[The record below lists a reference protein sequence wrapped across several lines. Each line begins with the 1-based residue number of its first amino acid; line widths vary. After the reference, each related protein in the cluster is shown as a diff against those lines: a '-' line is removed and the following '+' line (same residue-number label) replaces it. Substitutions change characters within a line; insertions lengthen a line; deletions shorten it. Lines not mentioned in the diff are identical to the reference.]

1 MSLKTHPFF
10 KWPTSLLWLLP
21 AAALVLLFWRSGEIG
36 SVWWYLTIP
45 TFISLALMGL
55 FTTIWLG
62 VITLCLL
69 FVYCSVGSSGIPVSF
84 AIWEPQTWVNIRESM
99 EMTEFE
105 WFHWWPFKWLVA
117 FLCLNMSIVTLRR
130 IPLNI
135 LTVGVWSIH
144 SGVIIMVIGCVIYF
158 AKKIEGDVV
167 ISRGQVEITMPNQE
181 PVSMVVTPANSIWI
195 GDWSFTISDLN
206 PNWEL
211 MSGEDDGKKAYA
223 VTVSVRGPEDVHFM
237 RQLILGY
244 PEYTEDVVST
254 GDESKPMA
262 RAKNVLGTALV
273 DESINMQLIPD
284 AKDRFF
290 VTQSAAIYMREI
302 SGSGEPLSGWVE
314 RPIKNLPRFND
325 RIPTLNDVWGAPS
338 SGLHPQPL
346 SLHLLPASNED
357 PLQQDVVVTGYLRY
371 AFPGT
376 RIVAGEELFPVVW
389 VTLRKSDG
397 TEQDVEMYAFDKS
410 LNTADATLMSFR
422 WLEDD
427 AELAVLKKNLKP
439 LILCTVGGT
448 EYAIPV
454 TNKDTFIRVGDTE
467 YSYKIKS
474 VQNNLHIS
482 GMVVSLAQVEI
493 KKGDQQWE
501 RWVFDNPAMNRDVI
515 EGVEHEVGGPKYID
529 DAITMRYS
537 SGGSPITIIGGLDG
551 DTYGLLMG
559 IGDDDP
565 QYHNM
570 LVGEPVHLTEDVT
583 ITLARAESKT
593 KNETRP
599 SIVPPSQ
606 RDPSASNYYSMVK
619 LAIPTPSG
627 AATSWLSFHQY
638 PFESQKET
646 VRRFRYDPTVMQLPD
661 GRSFE
666 VLFSRKSAPL
676 PVPVALDAFEIDSH
690 IGGFSG
696 RTSSVLN
703 WRSIVR
709 FMGDEE
715 VEAAVSV
722 NDPKSYGNYWFFQ
735 SEWDPPDSNSPG
747 LNYTVLGVGNRFGI
761 FPMLFGCCLTV
772 AGMIWAFYVKPMI
785 KRKRQQAIY
794 ERTAT

>member
-1 MSLKTHPFF
+1 MSLKSHPFF
-10 KWPTSLLWLLP
+10 RWPTSLLWLLP

-36 SVWWYLTIP
+36 SVWWYLLVP
-45 TFISLALMGL
+45 TCIAIAFIDL
-55 FTTIWLG
+55 FTTVWLG
-62 VITLCLL
+62 ITTLCTL
-69 FVYCSVGSSGIPVSF
+69 FVYCSVGSSGVPVSF
-84 AIWEPQTWVNIRESM
+84 AILEPQTWVNVRESM

-117 FLCLNMSIVTLRR
+117 LLCLNMSIVTLRR
-130 IPLNI
+130 IPFNI
-135 LTVGVWSIH
+135 LTIGVWSIH
-144 SGVIIMVIGCVIYF
+144 GGVIVMVIGCVVYF
-158 AKKIEGDVV
+158 AKKVEGDVV
-167 ISRGQVEITMPNQE
+167 VSRTQVEISMPNQDT
-181 PVSMVVTPANSIWI
+181 VSMVATPANSVWV

-211 MSGEDDGKKAYA
+211 MSGDDAGKKAYA
-223 VTVSVRGPEDVHFM
+223 VTVSVRGPEDEHFM

-244 PEYTEDVVST
+244 PEYTEDVIAT
-254 GDESKPMA
+254 GDPKKPMA
-262 RAKNVLGTALV
+262 RAKKVLGTALV
-273 DESINMQLIPD
+273 DDSINIQLAPD

-302 SGSGEPLSGWVE
+302 SESGEPISSWTE
-314 RPIKNLPRFND
+314 RPIENLPRFND
-325 RIPTLNDVWGAPS
+325 YIPTLNDVWGAPTDVMRS
-338 SGLHPQPL
+338 L
-346 SLHLLPASNED
+346 SLNLSPANGED
-357 PLQQDVVVTGYLRY
+357 FLQQDVVVTGYLRY
-371 AFPGT
+371 AFPGS

-389 VTLRKSDG
+389 VSLRKSDG
-397 TEQDVEMYAFDKS
+397 TEQGVEMYAFDKS
-410 LNTADATLMSFR
+410 LNTADATLMSYR
-422 WLEDD
+422 WLEDET
-427 AELAVLKKNLKP
+427 ELDVLQKNLKP
-439 LILCTVGGT
+439 SILCTVNNT
-448 EYAIPV
+448 EYVIPI
-454 TNKDTFIRVGDTE
+454 TNKESFTQIGDTD

-474 VQNNLHIS
+474 VQNDLHIS
-482 GMVVSLAQVEI
+482 GVVVSLAQIEI
-493 KKGDQQWE
+493 KNGEKQWE

-515 EGVEHEVGGPKYID
+515 EGVEHEEDTATFID

-537 SGGSPITIIGGLDG
+537 AGGSPITVIGGLDG
-551 DTYGLLMG
+551 GAYGLLMG

-570 LVGEPVHLTEDVT
+570 VVGEPINLTDEVT
-583 ITLARAESKT
+583 ITLTRAESKT

-606 RDPSASNYYSMVK
+606 RDPSASNFYSMVK

-627 AATSWLSFHQY
+627 AATSWLPFHQY
-638 PFESQKET
+638 PFQSQKET
-646 VRRFRYDPTVMQLPD
+646 VRRFRYEPTVMQLPN
-661 GRSFE
+661 GRMFE

-703 WRSIVR
+703 WRSLIR

-715 VEAAVSV
+715 VEVAVSV

-735 SEWDPPDSNSPG
+735 SQWDPPDSTSPG

-785 KRKRQQAIY
+785 KRRRQLAIY
-794 ERTAT
+794 ERTAA